1 MFILKYL
8 IQFLS
13 SGNFSFVYLRENFM
27 DDNLYQMKFL
37 ARDVNLLKSSIQNFD
52 RQLNHQVVP
61 CVKIDNAKILEI
73 KNKGNF
79 RGSVRIFRRPK

>member
-1 MFILKYL
+1 M
-8 IQFLS
+8 Q
-13 SGNFSFVYLRENFM
+13 
-27 DDNLYQMKFL
+27 FL

-52 RQLNHQVVP
+52 RQLHHQVVP
-61 CVKIDNAKILEI
+61 WVKIDYAKILEI